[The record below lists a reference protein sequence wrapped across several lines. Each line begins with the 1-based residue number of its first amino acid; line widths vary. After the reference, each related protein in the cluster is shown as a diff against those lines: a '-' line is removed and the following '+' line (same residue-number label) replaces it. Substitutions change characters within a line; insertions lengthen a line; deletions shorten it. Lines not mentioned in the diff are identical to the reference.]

1 LKRRRTPRQEVGH
14 DNGAG
19 WLKNAEG
26 MMAVSLESGTGV
38 RNLPIP
44 GGITET
50 EDLLLVP
57 PAKFEG

>member
-1 LKRRRTPRQEVGH
+1 
-14 DNGAG
+14 
-19 WLKNAEG
+19 
-26 MMAVSLESGTGV
+26 MAVSLESGTGV